1 MSRSFSDYE
10 RKRIAKEE
18 YVSYRVNQK
27 FQIINDEGEFET
39 IGIVREKFHYIISGL
54 DGYVVENPETKE
66 VIVLFQ
72 GSEQPF
78 SLGGLIDWGLNDFP
92 MAKNIFLQY
101 QAATPQLYAAANKL
115 NQILRDYPEAQISL
129 YAHSL
134 GGMDGQFAL
143 ANVSDPSRIK
153 EAHIYQSPNIYMP
166 LTDAQRK
173 TVDLLKYRI
182 HNYVDDMDI
191 VALGY
196 PKSGSENSVGIVH
209 HVDAKPVNNP
219 ISQHLWGGYIFDNDG
234 KLREKEGTTDI
245 ERRYAKSRDLMR
257 MGMYRFSLLKRKLAF
272 LGFTGSEKIFLDSEH
287 AQVLLSSVTKAS
299 QVAAEELKKIYM
311 QSINEAEE
319 IMTSTYIVPFGYSL
333 SPEEV
338 AEAYRQGGVN
348 RLNIVNDI
356 VETIKPYVD
365 TGDMLS
371 SEFEALA
378 SEISSGIQELLN
390 HDAQLAG
397 EFNQWKKMNR

>member
-1 MSRSFSDYE
+1 MSRVFSDYE
-10 RKRIAKEE
+10 HKSIANEE
-18 YVSYRVNQK
+18 YTLYRENEVLQ
-27 FQIINDEGEFET
+27 FINDEGENET
-39 IGIVREKFHYIISGL
+39 IGIVREKFHDDSGL
-54 DGYVVENPETKE
+54 DGYVVENEETKE

-78 SLGGLIDWGLNDFP
+78 SSGGLIDWGLNDIP
-92 MAKNIFLQY
+92 MVWNIYRQY
-101 QAATPQLYAAANKL
+101 QAATDQLHAAANKL
-115 NQILRDYPEAQISL
+115 NQILIDYPEAQISL

-153 EAHIYQSPNIYMP
+153 EAHIYQTPNIYMQ

-209 HVDAKPVNNP
+209 HVDAKPVNNF
-219 ISQHLWGGYIFDNDG
+219 IAQHLWEGYIFNKDG

-257 MGMYRFSLLKRKLAF
+257 MGMYRFSLLKDKLA
-272 LGFTGSEKIFLDSEH
+272 LNGLTGSEKIFLDSEH
-287 AQVLLSSVTKAS
+287 AQVLVSSLTKAS

-348 RLNIVNDI
+348 RQNIVNDI

-371 SEFEALA
+371 AEFNALA
-378 SEISSGIQELLN
+378 SEINWGIKELLN